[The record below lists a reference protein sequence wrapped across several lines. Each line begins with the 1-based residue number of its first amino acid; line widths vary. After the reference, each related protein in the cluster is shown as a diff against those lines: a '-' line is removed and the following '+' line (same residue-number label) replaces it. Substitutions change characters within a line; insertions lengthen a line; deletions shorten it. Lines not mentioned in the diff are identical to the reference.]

1 MWKTIGLGVRW
12 VPVTAPQCG
21 SRKIPILPVSGHS
34 YLWNET
40 GNTCLRRCS
49 VMIYINVFTVT
60 GTWWKVKNI
69 TYLYLPFLFY
79 SNPSFHSWIQLILGK
94 SQWKQN
100 SCSPSLSWWSFKCL
114 WMYNLFLSLRC
125 VFPTPKCCVDAD
137 KSYFHFWAFSQTSH
151 VSLVW
156 RYNIILKNIAR
167 ALTIESDCWI

>member
-1 MWKTIGLGVRW
+1 MSSCYSSG
-12 VPVTAPQCG
+12 CG
-21 SRKIPILPVSGHS
+21 SRKIPILPVSGYS

-49 VMIYINVFTVT
+49 VVIYTNALTVT
-60 GTWWKVKNI
+60 GTWWKLKNI
-69 TYLYLPFLFY
+69 IYLYLPFLFY

-100 SCSPSLSWWSFKCL
+100 SCSPSLFWWSFKCL

-125 VFPTPKCCVDAD
+125 VFPTPKRCADAD

-156 RYNIILKNIAR
+156 RDNIIIKNIAR